1 MIGAGRA
8 RERDGEAL
16 HALLRYDSPE
26 SLCVRAVPY
35 LQEGLARGEAVMAV
49 VSAEVAQVLG
59 SALGEDAAG
68 VAWQAEDVSYGRLG
82 VMFEGFRRFL
92 GEQRAAGAAMRLLTQ
107 NDALSTEER
116 MAAYLRFEAMAN
128 EVYRPYGHRW
138 ACLYDTRAHSTML
151 LRQASQV
158 HPRLL
163 EPGGREIPNADYL
176 EPSAYLARSGPP
188 PPPPPPAAVQLDLPV
203 TGPDQVAVVR
213 RLLRRWADLHGMGD
227 HACDV
232 VSAVSEAVTNGLQ
245 HGTPPVRVRAWTAD
259 RLARVQVHDRGLTP
273 IPATAGYH
281 RPARMLDRGD
291 GLWVARQL
299 ADVVTTHTD
308 RGGTTVTLDFPL
320 TTRQ

>member
-8 RERDGEAL
+8 RDGDAL

-26 SLCVRAVPY
+26 RLCARALPYVR
-35 LQEGLARGEAVMAV
+35 EGLVRGEAVMAV
-49 VSAEVAQVLG
+49 VSAEVERVLR
-59 SALGEDAAG
+59 SALGDDAAG

-92 GEQRAAGAAMRLLTQ
+92 GEQRAAGVPLRLLTQ

-116 MAAYLRFEAMAN
+116 MAAHLRFEAMAN
-128 EVYRPYGHRW
+128 EVYRRYGYRW

-188 PPPPPPAAVQLDLPV
+188 PPPPAAVQLDLPV
-203 TGPDQVAVVR
+203 TDPDQLVVVR

-227 HACDV
+227 HAGDV
-232 VSAVSEAVTNGLQ
+232 VSAVGEAVTNGLQ

-259 RLARVQVHDRGLTP
+259 RLARVHVHDRGLAP

-281 RPARMLDRGD
+281 RPPPELDRGY

-299 ADVVTTHTD
+299 ADVITTHTD
-308 RGGTTVTLDFPL
+308 RGGTTITLDFPL
-320 TTRQ
+320 TTRR

>member
-35 LQEGLARGEAVMAV
+35 VREGLARGEAVMAV
-49 VSAEVAQVLG
+49 VSAKVAQVLS
-59 SALGEDAAG
+59 SALGDDAAG
-68 VAWQAEDVSYGRLG
+68 VGWQAEDVSYGRLG
-82 VMFEGFRRFL
+82 VMFEGFRRFM
-92 GEQRAAGAAMRLLTQ
+92 GEQRAAGVPLRLLTQ

-138 ACLYDTRAHSTML
+138 ACLYDTRAHSAPL
-151 LRQASQV
+151 LRQVSQV

-163 EPGGREIPNADYL
+163 EPGGREIPNDDYL
-176 EPSAYLARSGPP
+176 EPSAYLARSG

-203 TGPDQVAVVR
+203 TGPDQLAVVR
-213 RLLRRWADLHGMGD
+213 RLLGRWADLHEMGD
-227 HACDV
+227 HAGDV

-281 RPARMLDRGD
+281 RPPPEHDRGH
-291 GLWVARQL
+291 GLWFARQL

-308 RGGTTVTLDFPL
+308 RGGTTITLDFPL
-320 TTRQ
+320 ATGG

>member
-8 RERDGEAL
+8 VERDGEAL

-26 SLCVRAVPY
+26 SLCARAVPY
-35 LQEGLARGEAVMAV
+35 VREGLARGEAVMAV
-49 VSAEVAQVLG
+49 VSAEVEQVLG
-59 SALGEDAAG
+59 SALGDDAAG
-68 VAWQAEDVSYGRLG
+68 VGWQAEDVSYGRLG

-92 GEQRAAGAAMRLLTQ
+92 AEQRAAGAPLRLLAQ
-107 NDALSTEER
+107 NDALGTEER
-116 MAAYLRFEAMAN
+116 MAAYLRFEAMTN
-128 EVYRPYGHRW
+128 EVYRPYGYRW
-138 ACLYDTRAHSTML
+138 ACLYDTRAHSAQTM
-151 LRQASQV
+151 RQVSLV

-163 EPGGREIPNADYL
+163 EPGGREIPNDDYL
-176 EPSAYLARSGPP
+176 EPSAYLARSG

-203 TGPDQVAVVR
+203 TGPDQLVVVR
-213 RLLRRWADLHGMGD
+213 RLLHRWADLQEMGD
-227 HACDV
+227 RAGDV

-245 HGTPPVRVRAWTAD
+245 HGTPPVRVRAWAAD
-259 RLARVQVHDRGLTP
+259 RLARVQVHDRGLAP

-281 RPARMLDRGD
+281 RPPPEHDFGY

-299 ADVVTTHTD
+299 ADVVATHTD

>member
-1 MIGAGRA
+1 MIGGGRA

-26 SLCVRAVPY
+26 SLCARAVPY
-35 LQEGLARGEAVMAV
+35 VREGLDRGEAVIAV
-49 VSAEVAQVLG
+49 VSAEAAQVLG
-59 SALGEDAAG
+59 SALGDDAAG

-92 GEQRAAGAAMRLLTQ
+92 GEQRAAGVPLRLLTQ
-107 NDALSTEER
+107 NDALGTEQR
-116 MAAYLRFEAMAN
+116 MAAHLRFEAMAN

-138 ACLYDTRAHSTML
+138 ACLYDTRAHSPQTL
-151 LRQASQV
+151 HQVGQV

-163 EPGGREIPNADYL
+163 EPGGQEIPNDDYL

-188 PPPPPPAAVQLDLPV
+188 PPPPAAVQLDQPV
-203 TGPDQVAVVR
+203 TDPGQLAAVR

-227 HACDV
+227 HAGDV
-232 VSAVSEAVTNGLQ
+232 VSAVGEAVTNGLQ

-259 RLARVQVHDRGLTP
+259 GLARVQVHDRGLTP

-281 RPARMLDRGD
+281 RPPPEHDCGH
-291 GLWVARQL
+291 GLWIARQL
-299 ADVVTTHTD
+299 ADTVTTHTD

-320 TTRQ
+320 TTRR

>member
-26 SLCVRAVPY
+26 SLCARAVPY
-35 LQEGLARGEAVMAV
+35 VREGLDRGEAVMAV
-49 VSAEVAQVLG
+49 VSAEAAQVLS
-59 SALGEDAAG
+59 SALGDDAAG
-68 VAWQAEDVSYGRLG
+68 VGWQAEDVSYGRLG
-82 VMFEGFRRFL
+82 VMFEGFRRFM
-92 GEQRAAGAAMRLLTQ
+92 GEQRAAGVPLRLLTQ

-128 EVYRPYGHRW
+128 EVYRPYGYRW
-138 ACLYDTRAHSTML
+138 ACLYDTRAHSTPT
-151 LRQASQV
+151 LRQVSQV

-163 EPGGREIPNADYL
+163 EPGGREIPNDDYL

-188 PPPPPPAAVQLDLPV
+188 PPPPAEVQLDLPV
-203 TGPDQVAVVR
+203 TDPGQLVVVR
-213 RLLRRWADLHGMGD
+213 RLLRRWADLHEMGEHTD
-227 HACDV
+227 DV
-232 VSAVSEAVTNGLQ
+232 VSAVGEAVTNGLQ

-259 RLARVQVHDRGLTP
+259 GLARVQVHDRGLAS
-273 IPATAGYH
+273 IPATVGYH
-281 RPARMLDRGD
+281 RPPPEATRGY

-308 RGGTTVTLDFPL
+308 RGGTTITLDFPL
-320 TTRQ
+320 ATGG